1 MCGMPNAGKSK
12 FLTRCS
18 NADAKV
24 PVWIDDKPKIA
35 CMTSWLWLVYSLSG
49 GYSSAGRT
57 SVLHAE
63 GQRFDPS
70 VCRSVWL
77 FVSRMSPTDPKI
89 EKRKWDRPGPTLAV
103 NHGLR
108 PESQEE
114 VEFVVSYA
122 KEALFIAAIYFAVQA
137 YSSYQQM
144 YWL

>member
-18 NADAKV
+18 NADTKV

-35 CMTSWLWLVYSLSG
+35 CMTSWVIHSYICFNFSYHSPELWLVYSLSG

-89 EKRKWDRPGPTLAV
+89 EKRKWDRPGP
-103 NHGLR
+103 
-108 PESQEE
+108 
-114 VEFVVSYA
+114 SY
-122 KEALFIAAIYFAVQA
+122 
-137 YSSYQQM
+137 
-144 YWL
+144 